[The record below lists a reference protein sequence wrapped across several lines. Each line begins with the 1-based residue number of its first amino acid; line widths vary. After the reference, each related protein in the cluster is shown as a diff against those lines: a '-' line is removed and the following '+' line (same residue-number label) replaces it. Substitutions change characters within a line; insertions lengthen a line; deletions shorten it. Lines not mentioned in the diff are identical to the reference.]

1 MQESSRKRSRL
12 AAWALAIILLAGVWS
27 AGAEISLPSGLSAGE
42 FSREAGDLLR
52 EAAGKQAQGLALI
65 VFSDA
70 GILSSQGF
78 GLADPAE
85 QKPVQPDRTGFE
97 YGSVSK
103 VLVWLALMQ
112 LAEEGKLALTD
123 EISRHLPEDF
133 IRALRLNW
141 PVTLLD
147 LMNHQ
152 AGFEES
158 PLDMIVPESA
168 PARPLQEALLQA
180 RPAQRFR
187 PGAVS
192 AYSNFGCAL
201 AAFVVER
208 VSGQPFERYAEEHF
222 FSPLGMASCG
232 MNQDQAPGGMAR
244 GSAPDEAGGFA
255 PAEPSRVSLFPSG
268 GVRGTA
274 GDLAKLGIALL
285 ARDERLLSKSGSFDL
300 LFSDSF
306 APFPGADGM
315 AHGFFTMNAQNAKGY
330 QHPGNTNGFTA
341 QLTLVPERRIGY
353 VLLTNTA
360 YANPLGSALNHLLM
374 GPPAQPAPPD
384 GEIPLPQSGWY
395 LSPRNAFSLPFYS
408 LLSYV
413 NTYHLKVEGD
423 QATLTSALLRLG
435 GFLGLDDMRLEA
447 RREGGALYRVANR
460 PEMAESLYLQSQ
472 DGRVRNVWSDG
483 SALISLDQTPHAS
496 FPFILG
502 TALAMLLLM
511 AGFILSALIQ
521 AAARLLRR
529 ARGLERRSTAPFLI
543 SVSGAVISLLYFAG
557 MNYVAG
563 QESPARQVLNAWTAA
578 LLAAGIAAFALIMYY
593 IIRSRKAPW
602 DKRTARS
609 LIRCGSALALLAA
622 LMVYW
627 GQFQFV

>member
-12 AAWALAIILLAGVWS
+12 AAWALTIILLASAWG

-42 FSREAGDLLR
+42 FSRKAGDLLR

-85 QKPVQPDRTGFE
+85 QKPVQPDQTGFE

-133 IRALRLNW
+133 ISALRLSW

-168 PARPLQEALLQA
+168 PARPLREALLQA

-187 PGAVS
+187 PGTVS

-208 VSGQPFERYAEEHF
+208 VSGQPFERYAEQHF
-222 FSPLGMASCG
+222 FRPLGMASCG

-255 PAEPSRVSLFPSG
+255 PAEPSRVSLFPAG

-285 ARDERLLSKSGSFDL
+285 ARDKRLLSKSGSFDL
-300 LFSDSF
+300 LFADSF

-353 VLLTNTA
+353 VLLINAA

-384 GEIPLPQSGWY
+384 GEGPLPQSGWY

-447 RREGGALYRVANR
+447 RRAGGALYRVANR
-460 PEMAESLYLQSQ
+460 PEVAESLYLQPQ
-472 DGRVRNVWSDG
+472 DGRIRTVWADG
-483 SALISLDQTPHAS
+483 SALISLDQTPRAS

-529 ARGLERRSTAPFLI
+529 ARGLERRSPAPFLI
-543 SVSGAVISLLYFAG
+543 SVSGAVISLLYFSG
-557 MNYVAG
+557 LSYVAG

-593 IIRSRKAPW
+593 ITRSRKAPW

-609 LIRCGSALALLAA
+609 LIRRASALALLAA
-622 LMVYW
+622 LMAYW